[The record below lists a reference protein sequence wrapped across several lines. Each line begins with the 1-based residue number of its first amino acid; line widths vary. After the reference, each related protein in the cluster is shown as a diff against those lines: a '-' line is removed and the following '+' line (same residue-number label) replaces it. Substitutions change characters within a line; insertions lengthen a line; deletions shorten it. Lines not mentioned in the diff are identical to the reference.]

1 MVLSLKK
8 KNALFSYKA
17 GLTATRRQFPLVYIR
32 WYYKNALEL
41 RIGTNVDDYRSL
53 LTLLQQQQ
61 QQQQQREIPFQAW
74 KLLLKQGEK
83 TAMIIY
89 IHSVSFGLEILA

>member
-1 MVLSLKK
+1 
-8 KNALFSYKA
+8 
-17 GLTATRRQFPLVYIR
+17 LVYIHECH
-32 WYYKNALEL
+32 ALEL

-61 QQQQQREIPFQAW
+61 QQQQQQREIPFQAS
-74 KLLLKQGEK
+74 KLLLKQDEK
-83 TAMIIY
+83 TTMIIY

>member
-1 MVLSLKK
+1 MVLSFK

-17 GLTATRRQFPLVYIR
+17 GLTATRRQSPLVYIH
-32 WYYKNALEL
+32 KCHALEL
-41 RIGTNVDDYRSL
+41 WIGTNVDDYRSL
-53 LTLLQQQQ
+53 FTLL
-61 QQQQQREIPFQAW
+61 QQQQQREIPFQAS

-83 TAMIIY
+83 TTMIIY